1 MASGNGGLPNNL
13 PILDGKN
20 WERWNKQM
28 KSLFGFQDTLDVVIN
43 GVAALPAN
51 ANAEAR
57 NNHKDL
63 KKKDCKAMYAIQA
76 ALNSANFDKISHA
89 ETSKEAWDILVKY
102 YDGGEK
108 VKAVKL
114 QSLRRQYELLQMDNN
129 ESIGSYASKV
139 QALIHTMKSCGEEI
153 SEKMI
158 VEKVMRTLTP
168 NFDHVIVAIQEAG
181 KVADMKLEDLV
192 GSLEAHELMINERKG
207 VQESVEAL
215 KAQTFKKNDGYKGK
229 NKSKNASQNQQKFDE
244 KSESFK
250 KGGGTSNSNPKKKV
264 KSHIQ
269 CYNCQKW
276 GHYASECRSKKA
288 KDSDDEANLVE
299 ENSVEG
305 KGAVTF
311 MAAMSEDK
319 IASGAW
325 YLDIGCSNHMT
336 GHKNW
341 LIKFD
346 DTKKSKVKLVDGRSI
361 QAEGTRNMVIKRKNG
376 SSAIVENILFVP
388 GMDCNLLS
396 VGQLIEKGF
405 SVSIKNEYFE
415 LYDPANM
422 LVLRSPLAKNRTFK
436 TVINNAIVECMK
448 AVSEDKQNWLWHLR
462 FGHLNFKYLNQLAS
476 KEMVAGLPKIQMQDK
491 ICEGCLAGKQTRNI
505 FKKSLPLRSANVL
518 EVVHSDVC
526 GPFDVK
532 SLGGNRYFI
541 TFVDEFSRKLW
552 VYLIQSKDEAF
563 DVFKRFKALVEN
575 QCSKRIKILRT
586 DGGGEYTSRRF
597 ESFCEENG
605 IEHEVTAPYTP
616 QHNGLAERRN
626 KTILDMARC
635 MVKHRNL
642 PKSFWGEAV
651 STAVYVLNRCP
662 TKKLKDK
669 VPEEVW
675 SGKKPS
681 VSHFRVFGAL
691 CYKHVPEAKRKK
703 QDDRSES
710 MILVGYHVTGA
721 YKLYNPT
728 TKKMIYTRDV
738 IVDEAKSWDWISS
751 SSTSKPLMSLTED
764 SDSDQNAETDAAASE
779 AADAEAS
786 EAADAEA
793 SETADAEASE
803 VGTRARSS
811 RARKTPARLQDCD
824 VVNDN
829 EVNEDGDLVHFAL
842 LAGAEP
848 VNHIEAL
855 NNMKWKQAMEEE
867 LCAIEKNHTWEIVKL
882 PSDKK
887 AIVVKWVFKLKLN
900 PDGSIAKHKAR
911 LVARGFLQREGL
923 DYSEV
928 YSPVARIDTVRLV
941 VAIENARDWPMY
953 HLDVKSAFLNGP
965 LEEVVFV
972 TQPPGFVIK
981 GKENMVYRLK
991 KALYGLKQAP
1001 RAWNKRIDGFL
1012 VKQGFSKCKSEYGV
1026 YVQKST
1032 SSIILICLYVDDLLV
1047 TGSDIAKIE
1056 KFKTVMMT
1064 EFELTDLGE
1073 ISYFLGIEFLKTSK
1087 GLMLHQRKYAGEIL
1101 KRFNMSDCTYAITP
1115 METNLKLEM
1124 NESEDAVDPTMFK
1137 QIVGSLRYLCNSRPD
1152 ICFEVGLISRFMED
1166 PRQSHMKAAVRI
1178 LRYIAGTLDFGIL
1191 FPKSA
1196 VNAKSKIICYSD
1208 ADWCGDKVDRRST
1221 TGYFFKYLNASV
1233 AWCSRKQP
1241 VVALS
1246 SCEAEYIAGSYAA
1259 CQALWINSVLKELK
1273 IDVKKPITLQI
1284 DNQSAINLAK
1294 NPVLHGRSKHI
1305 EAIFH
1310 FLREQVNQ
1318 GSLEVIHCATG
1329 SQVADIMTKSLKVD
1343 RFLNLRNSLGVFQL
1357 RS

>member
-129 ESIGSYASKV
+129 ESIGAYASKV

-215 KAQTFKKNDGYKGK
+215 KAQTFKKNDCYKGK

-250 KGGGTSNSNPKKKV
+250 KGGGTSNSNPKKKD

-325 YLDIGCSNHMT
+325 YLDTGCSNHMT

-346 DTKKSKVKLVDGRSI
+346 DTKKSKVKLADGRSI
-361 QAEGTRNMVIKRKNG
+361 QAEGTGNMVIKRKNG

-436 TVINNAIVECMK
+436 TVINNATVECMK

-518 EVVHSDVC
+518 EVVHSD
-526 GPFDVK
+526 
-532 SLGGNRYFI
+532 
-541 TFVDEFSRKLW
+541 
-552 VYLIQSKDEAF
+552 SKDEAF

-626 KTILDMARC
+626 RTILDMARC
-635 MVKHRNL
+635 IVKHRNL

-703 QDDRSES
+703 LDDRSES
-710 MILVGYHVTGA
+710 MVLVGYHVTGA

-728 TKKMIYTRDV
+728 TKKMIYSRDV

-793 SETADAEASE
+793 LETADAEASE
-803 VGTRARSS
+803 VGIRARSS

-829 EVNEDGDLVHFAL
+829 E
-842 LAGAEP
+842 
-848 VNHIEAL
+848 
-855 NNMKWKQAMEEE
+855 AMEEE

-887 AIVVKWVFKLKLN
+887 AIAVKWVFKLKLN

-928 YSPVARIDTVRLV
+928 YSPVARIETVRLV
-941 VAIENARDWPMY
+941 VAIANARDWPMY

-1064 EFELTDLGE
+1064 EFEMTDLGE

-1115 METNLKLEM
+1115 METNLKLEK

-1152 ICFEVGLISRFMED
+1152 ICFAVGLISRFMED
-1166 PRQSHMKAAVRI
+1166 PRQSHMKAAMRI

-1196 VNAKSKIICYSD
+1196 VNAKSEIICYSD

-1305 EAIFH
+1305 EARFH